1 MNLKKVLSIILTV
14 AVLMM
19 TLIAPAFA
27 GQSSISAGNLSGGKA
42 TFTITLSGGISGAE
56 GTLTA
61 TGGTISSV
69 NTSAGSI
76 SFNNG
81 SFAVAASGQN
91 SLTLTVVC
99 ASSGDSVTLAYN
111 ILYVND
117 ANGDDTTISPASGS
131 ATARAAVTT
140 TKPTTT
146 KKPTTTAKPTTT
158 KPTTTKPTTT
168 ASTAANLKSLSVDGY
183 SLTPKFS
190 QGRTA
195 YSIEVPADFSGK
207 LDVNATPLD
216 SKADVKITGNDI
228 KDGKGIIKVAV
239 KGTDGTEKTYTI
251 TVTPP
256 VETTT
261 ESPVT
266 TEAVK
271 LSGISISKSSDI
283 DFDFQPDVLEYTVK
297 VPAGTT
303 SLDVGAWFDGEEEVT
318 VDITGAD
325 DLQASNNKITITATD
340 ANGNVTVY
348 TINVEEETPLAQST
362 AKTEAK
368 GGMPVWLA
376 IMLILLALIIGI
388 VIGFFLGKK
397 KAEDDYY
404 DGDDDDNTPP
414 PVFNAGADE
423 DESPVSSPY
432 SGGMNFNPPSV
443 GGANPLEFNLPY
455 EAASPVA
462 ENPAP
467 AATPTA
473 APASTPIVS
482 ADSFIQSAD

>member
-19 TLIAPAFA
+19 TLIVPAFA
-27 GQSSISAGNLSGGKA
+27 GQSSISAGNISGGKA

-99 ASSGDSVTLAYN
+99 AASGDSVTLAYN
-111 ILYVND
+111 IAYVND

-146 KKPTTTAKPTTT
+146 
-158 KPTTTKPTTT
+158 

-183 SLTPKFS
+183 SLSPKFS

-228 KDGKGIIKVAV
+228 KDGKGTIKIAV
-239 KGTDGTEKTYTI
+239 KGTDGTAKTYTI

-256 VETTT
+256 AETTT
-261 ESPVT
+261 EAPAT

-283 DFDFQPDVLEYTVK
+283 DFAFQPDVLEYTVK

-318 VDITGAD
+318 VDIAGAD

-348 TINVEEETPLAQST
+348 TINVEEETPLAQAT
-362 AKTEAK
+362 DKTEAK

-423 DESPVSSPY
+423 DEVPVSSPY

-443 GGANPLEFNLPY
+443 GGANPVEFNLPY
-455 EAASPVA
+455 EAAAPVA

-467 AATPTA
+467 AAAPTVTPA
-473 APASTPIVS
+473 ATPIVS